1 MAYDTSGLHLTGG
14 AIGFSDD
21 QCWTLNTTDAIAT
34 VNTSDYI
41 DDGVTRGMKQG
52 DIVTVKVRASLP
64 RGAVTNVY
72 QAFVIDVGVGSAAQ
86 GVDITDGLEVT
97 ATDTD

>member
-1 MAYDTSGLHLTGG
+1 MAYDTTGLHLTGG

-21 QCWTLNTTDAIAT
+21 QTWTLNTTDVMTT
-34 VNTSDYI
+34 VRVSDYI

-52 DIVTVKVRASLP
+52 DIVCVKVRASLP
-64 RGAVTNVY
+64 RGAVSAVH
-72 QAFVIDVGVGSAAQ
+72 QAFVIDVGTGADAQ
-86 GVDITDGLEVT
+86 GVDITDGLEIT